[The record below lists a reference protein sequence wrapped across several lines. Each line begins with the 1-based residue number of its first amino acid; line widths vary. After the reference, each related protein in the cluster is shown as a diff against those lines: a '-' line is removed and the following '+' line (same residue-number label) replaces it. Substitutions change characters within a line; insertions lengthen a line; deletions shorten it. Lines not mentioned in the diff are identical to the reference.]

1 MAVYKFKVWFE
12 DNEDVVRVIE
22 VKSTQ
27 TFLDLH
33 NAIQD
38 SVGFD
43 KSQLASFYVSDDQWK
58 KGLEITL
65 EQMGDE
71 DDDEAPL
78 LIMKQTRLCDVI
90 NDPHQ
95 KFVYIFDFIEMWTF
109 CVELTGI
116 NIKEDPKAKYPV
128 CIKSTGMSP
137 KQYDKV
143 ARFGFVEDNEFDE
156 ITKNYLLKSDD
167 LPTGIAES
175 DDDEQGAAAE
185 DDEFGSEELGLDD
198 EDSRF

>member
-71 DDDEAPL
+71 DDD
-78 LIMKQTRLCDVI
+78 
-90 NDPHQ
+90 
-95 KFVYIFDFIEMWTF
+95 
-109 CVELTGI
+109 
-116 NIKEDPKAKYPV
+116 
-128 CIKSTGMSP
+128 
-137 KQYDKV
+137 
-143 ARFGFVEDNEFDE
+143 
-156 ITKNYLLKSDD
+156 
-167 LPTGIAES
+167 
-175 DDDEQGAAAE
+175 
-185 DDEFGSEELGLDD
+185 
-198 EDSRF
+198 